1 MAEEAIERYHEMLDD
16 QLAAD
21 TSADLFERLKPLGLY
36 FGDRPICTVVRPHF
50 YLLDEWQ
57 YLKSETEILLSAFG
71 RLHEACLGDASLR
84 ANLDLEPYEE
94 QLFSLDIG
102 SAVPW
107 TTSRLDSFFVT

>member
-1 MAEEAIERYHEMLDD
+1 MSEEAVERYHEMLDD

-21 TSADLFERLKPLGLY
+21 TSAALYTGLKPLGLY

-57 YLKSETEILLSAFG
+57 YLKSETEILLSAFSTA
-71 RLHEACLGDASLR
+71 HEACLNDAELR
-84 ANLDLEPYEE
+84 SQLDLEPYEE
-94 QLFSLDIG
+94 ELFSLDIG

-107 TTSRLDSFFVT
+107 TT